1 MNSEIPE
8 TLKTDSASKNKQ
20 GSTPATPDIKKE
32 DLLLE
37 SARGDNPV
45 KPVKIKKMAEK
56 CPKSMIKP
64 RKILPN
70 LK

>member
-45 KPVKIKKMAEK
+45 KIKKMAEK